1 MDSSKR
7 YSLNLFVLELIGIVI
22 ALLFLI
28 PFYFVIVNSLKSFA
42 EILINSSS
50 LPKKLYFGNYSKV
63 WTIMNFPRVFLN
75 SLLITV
81 FSNVGL
87 ILISSLAAHRMVRFP
102 TKFNQILFA
111 AFVAAMVIPFQSIM
125 IPLVRV
131 ADKAGLM
138 NSIPGLVV
146 CYLGFGVM
154 LNVFLYHG
162 FVKSIPKEIEESA
175 VVDGS
180 NPYGVFVRIVFPLLK
195 PMSITIII
203 LNSLWIWNDFLLPSL
218 ILNSPELRTIPL
230 STFSFFGQY
239 TKQWDLA
246 LAALVLGVTPI
257 VIFFLALQK
266 HIIEGITAG
275 SVKG

>member
-1 MDSSKR
+1 MESKKR
-7 YSLNLFVLELIGIVI
+7 YTAGLFGLEVIGILI
-22 ALLFLI
+22 ALLFLV

-42 EILINSSS
+42 EILTNSSD
-50 LPKKLYFGNYSKV
+50 LPHKLFFENYTRV
-63 WTIMNFPRVFLN
+63 WTIMNFPKAFLN
-75 SLLITV
+75 SLIITV

-87 ILISSLAAHRMVRFP
+87 VIISSLAAYRMVRFSSR
-102 TKFNQILFA
+102 FNQILFA
-111 AFVAAMVIPFQSIM
+111 VFIAAMVIPFQSIM

-131 ADKAGLM
+131 ADIAGLM
-138 NSIPGLVV
+138 NSIPGLIV
-146 CYLGFGVM
+146 CYFGFGVM

-162 FVKSIPKEIEESA
+162 FVKSIPKEVEESA

-195 PMSITIII
+195 PMTITIII

-257 VIFFLALQK
+257 IIFFLALQK

>member
-1 MDSSKR
+1 MGFSKR
-7 YSLNLFVLELIGIVI
+7 YPLNLFILEVIGILV

-28 PFYFVIVNSLKSFA
+28 PFYFVIVNSLKTFA

-50 LPKKLYFGNYSKV
+50 LPNKLYFGNYTKV
-63 WTIMNFPRVFLN
+63 WTVMRFPRAFLN

-87 ILISSLAAHRMVRFP
+87 ILISSLAAYRMVRFP

-146 CYLGFGVM
+146 CYFGFGVM

-218 ILNSPELRTIPL
+218 VLNSPELRTIPL

-239 TKQWDLA
+239 TKEWDLA

-257 VIFFLALQK
+257 IIFFLALQK

>member
-1 MDSSKR
+1 
-7 YSLNLFVLELIGIVI
+7 
-22 ALLFLI
+22 
-28 PFYFVIVNSLKSFA
+28 
-42 EILINSSS
+42 
-50 LPKKLYFGNYSKV
+50 
-63 WTIMNFPRVFLN
+63 
-75 SLLITV
+75 
-81 FSNVGL
+81 
-87 ILISSLAAHRMVRFP
+87 
-102 TKFNQILFA
+102 
-111 AFVAAMVIPFQSIM
+111 M

-131 ADKAGLM
+131 ADKANLM
-138 NSIPGLVV
+138 DSIYGLVV

-162 FVKSIPKEIEESA
+162 FVKSIPREIEESA
-175 VVDGS
+175 VVDGA

-195 PMSITIII
+195 PMSITVLI

-218 ILNSPELRTIPL
+218 ILNNPNLRTIPL

-257 VIFFLALQK
+257 IIFFLALQR